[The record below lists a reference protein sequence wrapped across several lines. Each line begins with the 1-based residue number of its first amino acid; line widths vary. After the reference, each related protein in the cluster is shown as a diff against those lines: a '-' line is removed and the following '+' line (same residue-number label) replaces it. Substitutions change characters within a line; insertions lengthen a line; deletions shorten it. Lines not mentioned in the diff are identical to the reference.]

1 MFKKSLIFL
10 LSFILISFSFIEY
23 NKWKKPIENL
33 GYANFIE
40 GNKLVKENPQEALE
54 QYKLAMEHNKDLN
67 IKKNYE
73 IADKK
78 NQQQKEKE
86 QQDKQEQQDQNNQK
100 KQQNKD
106 EKSNDQDQSNNKN
119 TKQDQNSEQQP
130 QPQQKQK
137 QGQDNEKSEKYDQ
150 KKEEL
155 NSILQRLE
163 GNEKQAFKNNEKIL
177 NSSENKDSENRW

>member
-10 LSFILISFSFIEY
+10 LSFILISLSFIEY

-33 GYANFIE
+33 GYSHFIE
-40 GNKLVKENPQEALE
+40 GNKLVKEKPQEALE
-54 QYKLAMEHNKDLN
+54 QYKLAMEYNKDLN

-73 IADKK
+73 IAAKQ
-78 NQQQKEKE
+78 NQQQKDKE
-86 QQDKQEQQDQNNQK
+86 KQEQQGKNNQK
-100 KQQNKD
+100 EQQNQNSS
-106 EKSNDQDQSNNKN
+106 EQDQSNNKN
-119 TKQDQNSEQQP
+119 TKQDQNSEQQQPP
-130 QPQQKQK
+130 QQQKQD
-137 QGQDNEKSEKYDQ
+137 QDNKKNEKYDQ